1 MPRRSARSCFQRV
14 GLGGAERSLIRA
26 LELNPQ
32 HGEAMLIYG
41 RLLEAVGQLERG
53 LAIKQQALERD
64 PLPRSCMCRSAQLYC
79 HLRRYDASIVWAN
92 RALAIESGTPCEATR
107 GSRTV

>member
-1 MPRRSARSCFQRV
+1 M
-14 GLGGAERSLIRA
+14 GWTGAERSLIRA

-53 LAIKQQALERD
+53 LAMKQQALERD
-64 PLPRSCMCRSAQLYC
+64 PCSPLVHVQIAQSYWISAATMMRSFGRT
-79 HLRRYDASIVWAN
+79 RRW
-92 RALAIESGTPCEATR
+92 
-107 GSRTV
+107 

>member
-64 PLPRSCMCRSAQLYC
+64 PFSPLVHVQIGAVALPSA
-79 HLRRYDASIVWAN
+79 
-92 RALAIESGTPCEATR
+92 AL
-107 GSRTV
+107 

>member
-1 MPRRSARSCFQRV
+1 M
-14 GLGGAERSLIRA
+14 IRA

-64 PLPRSCMCRSAQLYC
+64 PFSPLVHVQIGAVVLASA
-79 HLRRYDASIVWAN
+79 
-92 RALAIESGTPCEATR
+92 AL
-107 GSRTV
+107 